1 MPWQQI
7 ICHTTKDAQDKI
19 SELVEQAGS
28 LSITLQD
35 AEDEPVLEPLPGE
48 TPLWENIIMTI
59 LFEADQNLQTLITQL
74 DEHKQEWHISHLAL
88 EILEDQI
95 WERAWMK
102 NFRPMQFGDNLWIY
116 PGGYD
121 IPDDDRVKILL
132 DPGLAFGTGTHP
144 TTALCLEWLDQNPPR
159 DLSVVDYGCGSGIL
173 AIAAAKLGAKHIT
186 ATDIDPQAI
195 TATRDNMQRN
205 TIASDKISTYL
216 VDDMPSDQVDL
227 LVANILSGPLIEL
240 YPRLDSLI
248 KKKGSLVLSGILIE
262 QKESIISTYSQ
273 TFDDLEVKVLGDWI
287 RVTGVKTGTEKHN
300 PFMKH
305 PG

>member
-48 TPLWENIIMTI
+48 TPLWEKIVMTI
-59 LFEADQNLQTLITQL
+59 LFEADQNLQTLISQL
-74 DEHKQEWHISHLAL
+74 DEHKQEWHISHLSL
-88 EILEDQI
+88 EILEDQV
-95 WERAWMK
+95 WERAWME

-116 PGGYD
+116 PSGYD
-121 IPDDDRVKILL
+121 IPNDDSVKILL

-159 DLSVVDYGCGSGIL
+159 DLSVMDYGCGSGIL

-205 TIASDKISTYL
+205 SITNDKINAYLVEDTPSDK
-216 VDDMPSDQVDL
+216 VDL
-227 LVANILSGPLIEL
+227 LIANILSGPLIEL
-240 YPRLDSLI
+240 YPQLDSLI
-248 KKKGSLVLSGILIE
+248 KKNGSLVLSGILKE
-262 QKESIISTYSQ
+262 QKQSIINTYSQ
-273 TFDDLEVKVLGDWI
+273 TFDNLEVKVLGDWI
-287 RVTGVKTGTEKHN
+287 RVTGIKTSIEKNGLH
-300 PFMKH
+300 
-305 PG
+305 